1 MVAPAVST
9 TSRAACV
16 PSEAVATGGGER
28 VDEAGSGVVVFD
40 AGGGAGVCELKAGS
54 GGGA

>member
-1 MVAPAVST
+1 
-9 TSRAACV
+9 V

-40 AGGGAGVCELKAGS
+40 AGGGACVCELRPVAVEARSVGVQRMAGH
-54 GGGA
+54 